1 MRNEAGHKHEIDFT
15 VAKDLIGDVHMTA
28 LGIADRRLHGTS
40 PVMDGEVLPKAG
52 QVSQRVADP
61 GAASPKGQLSFS
73 APILQN
79 NGQTSVHDDA
89 GSFDIAACISM

>member
-15 VAKDLIGDVHMTA
+15 VAEDLIGDVHMTA

-52 QVSQRVADP
+52 QVMQRWFTEGFETRDLKDAKALLQEL
-61 GAASPKGQLSFS
+61 AA
-73 APILQN
+73 
-79 NGQTSVHDDA
+79 
-89 GSFDIAACISM
+89 